1 VSAISITGTAG
12 SPESSPQAGTA
23 ERAQPRRRHWYRQP
37 ALVAGLAIIGVILFL
52 VIAAPLLAS
61 FNPNAQ
67 NLNATLQGFSSQHLL
82 GTDQE
87 GRDTFSRLLYGGR
100 VDLQVAFI
108 AVLFPFV
115 LGTILGSV
123 AGYFGGWVDIIIMRL
138 VDIVVAFPFFVL
150 VIALVFVLGPGE
162 RSIYI
167 AITLVGWVSYARIIR
182 GEILVAKRQEYVL
195 AAQSGGLSNLRIM
208 GRHLL
213 PNVITQAIIY
223 AMSDIVQDILAIV
236 TLSYLGLG
244 IQPPTA
250 DWGTMISD
258 GQNFLTTHW
267 QLTTIP
273 GLAVVVTG
281 LGLSLIGDGLADLLR
296 PGQS

>member
-1 VSAISITGTAG
+1 VSAASLVTV
-12 SPESSPQAGTA
+12 PA
-23 ERAQPRRRHWYRQP
+23 ERAQPRKAHWFRQP
-37 ALVAGLAIIGVILFL
+37 TLMSGLVLLAIIVGMA
-52 VIAAPLLAS
+52 IAAPLLTS
-61 FNPNAQ
+61 YNPNVQ
-67 NLNATLQGFSSQHLL
+67 NLTATLQGPSAHHLL
-82 GTDQE
+82 GTDQL
-87 GRDTFSRLLYGGR
+87 GRDTWTRLLYGGR
-100 VDLQVAFI
+100 VDLQVAFV
-108 AVLFPFV
+108 AVLFPFI
-115 LGTILGSV
+115 LGTVLGSV
-123 AGYFGGWVDIIIMRL
+123 AGYFGGWVDLVIMRV
-138 VDIVVAFPFFVL
+138 VDIVVAFPFYVL
-150 VIALVFVLGPGE
+150 IIALVFVLGSGE

-167 AITLVGWVSYARIIR
+167 AITAVGWVSYARIIR
-182 GEILVAKRQEYVL
+182 GEILVAKRQEYVA

-250 DWGTMISD
+250 DWGSMIAD

-267 QLTTIP
+267 ELTTIP

-281 LGLSLIGDGLADLLR
+281 LALSLVGDGLADLLR

>member
-1 VSAISITGTAG
+1 VSAISVTGTTDAPG
-12 SPESSPQAGTA
+12 AAPVPA
-23 ERAQPRRRHWYRQP
+23 ERAQPRRHTWYRQP
-37 ALVAGLAIIGVILFL
+37 ALMGGLAIIGVILVL
-52 VIAAPLLAS
+52 CIGAPL
-61 FNPNAQ
+61 FTHYNPDTQ
-67 NLNATLQGFSSQHLL
+67 NLNGILLGPSGQHWL
-82 GTDQE
+82 GTDQV
-87 GRDTFSRLLYGGR
+87 GRDTWTRLLYGGR
-100 VDLQVAFI
+100 TDLRIAFI

-115 LGTILGSV
+115 LGTILGSL
-123 AGYFGGWVDIIIMRL
+123 AGYFGGWIDLLIMRL

-150 VIALVFVLGPGE
+150 IIALVFVLGPGE
-162 RSIYI
+162 RSIYV

-195 AAQSGGLSNLRIM
+195 AAQSGGLSSLRII

-244 IQPPTA
+244 IQPPA
-250 DWGTMISD
+250 PDWGTMIAD
-258 GQNFLTTHW
+258 GQTFLTTHW

-273 GLAVVVTG
+273 GLAVVITG

-296 PGQS
+296 PGN

>member
-1 VSAISITGTAG
+1 VSAIALAPAVT
-12 SPESSPQAGTA
+12 
-23 ERAQPRRRHWYRQP
+23 ERATPRRAHWYRQP
-37 ALVAGLAIIGVILFL
+37 ALLAGLIIVALILF
-52 VIAAPLLAS
+52 VCIAAPLFTS
-61 FNPNAQ
+61 YNPDTQ
-67 NLNATLQGFSSQHLL
+67 NLNATLQSFSGHHLL

-87 GRDTFSRLLYGGR
+87 GRDTFTRLLYGGR
-100 VDLQVAFI
+100 TDLRIAFI

-123 AGYFGGWVDIIIMRL
+123 AGYFGGWVDMIIMRL

-150 VIALVFVLGPGE
+150 VIALVFVLGAGE
-162 RSIYI
+162 RSIYV
-167 AITLVGWVSYARIIR
+167 AITLVGWVSYARIVR

-195 AAQSGGLSNLRIM
+195 AAQAGGLSSLRVM
-208 GRHLL
+208 ARHLL

-244 IQPPTA
+244 IQPPA
-250 DWGTMISD
+250 PDWGTMIAD